1 MSPRTHGPLVVVG
14 DTLLDID
21 LEGQA
26 GKIAPDAPVPV
37 LRDVGER
44 PRAGGAGLAA
54 DIAANLG
61 DRDVVL
67 VTALADDDAGR
78 TLRDQLDGAQV
89 LALHQGGGTQIKQRL
104 RADGQTLLRIDSG
117 CPGEVTGP
125 VPEELDALL
134 ARAAA
139 VLVSDY
145 GRGVAAHP
153 GIAERL
159 AAAASRLPLV
169 WDPHLR
175 GPRPVA
181 GARLVTPNRAEADE
195 LFSRCG
201 RAVGGRV
208 GPVTRAHRQAEALVE
223 EWGVHAVAITLGSRG
238 ALLSYG
244 SGVPQLIPAR
254 AVSGGDVC
262 GAGDSFTAAAA
273 LALAAGAVT
282 SEAVAAGVQTAGDFV
297 AGGGASGWQASRTVP
312 QHPTERDG
320 RSVVRAI
327 HNRGGTVVATGG
339 CFDLLHAG
347 HVETLEAARSLG
359 DCLVVCLNSDA
370 SVRRLKGPSR
380 PLVDQ
385 ADRRRVLQSLS
396 CVDAV
401 VVFDED
407 SPDRVLGE
415 LRPDIWVKGGDYS
428 AEQLP
433 EREVLAQW
441 GGQAVTVPY
450 LSGRSTSHLVETA
463 RSLTSPDHSSTPPS
477 PGGDA

>member
-1 MSPRTHGPLVVVG
+1 VSPRRKGPLVVIG
-14 DTLLDID
+14 DTLLDVD

-37 LRDVGER
+37 LTDVTER
-44 PRAGGAGLAA
+44 RRPGGAGLAA

-61 DRDVVL
+61 ERDVVL
-67 VTALADDDAGR
+67 VTAFADDEAGHD
-78 TLRDQLDGAQV
+78 LRCQLEGTRV
-89 LALHQGGGTQIKQRL
+89 LALRQEGGTQVKKRL
-104 RADGQTLLRIDSG
+104 RAHGQTIMRVDDG
-117 CPGEVTGP
+117 DPGEVVGP
-125 VPEELDALL
+125 VPDGLDQLL
-134 ARAAA
+134 AEAAA

-159 AAAASRLPLV
+159 RTAAARVPVV

-175 GPRPVA
+175 GPAPVP
-181 GARLVTPNRAEADE
+181 GARLVTPNRTEADA
-195 LFSRCG
+195 LFARCDADLAG
-201 RAVGGRV
+201 NL
-208 GPVTRAHRQAEALVE
+208 GPVTRAHRQAEALVTA
-223 EWGVHAVAITLGSRG
+223 WGVHAVAITLGEHG

-244 SGVPQLIPAR
+244 SGVPQLVPGKP
-254 AVSGGDVC
+254 VSGGDVC
-262 GAGDSFTAAAA
+262 GAGDSFTAAAS
-273 LALAAGAVT
+273 LALASGAVA

-297 AGGGASGWQASRTVP
+297 AGGGASGWQASRRVP
-312 QHPTERDG
+312 QHPPERDA
-320 RSVVRAI
+320 RSVVRAVR
-327 HNRGGTVVATGG
+327 NRGGTVVATGG

-347 HVETLEAARSLG
+347 HVETLEAARSMG

-370 SVRRLKGPSR
+370 SVRRLKGPDR

-385 ADRRRVLQSLS
+385 ADRRRVLSSLS

-407 SPDRVLGE
+407 SPEKILAE
-415 LRPDIWVKGGDYS
+415 LQPDIWVKGGDYS

-450 LSGRSTSHLVETA
+450 LRGRSTTQLVESA
-463 RSLTSPDHSSTPPS
+463 RTNGAAPVNDRSRPHPWR
-477 PGGDA
+477 